1 MKQIFWLVV
10 RCLIISIIYILGT
23 VICRV
28 TITNWL
34 VYPSA
39 VVMYLG
45 IYFFF
50 QSDREIVVLV
60 NMSLSILSS
69 VFLYFVLLEFAE
81 ISKNTLFLYLLN
93 LGASIIVCVYQT
105 RKDNMFNGLE
115 RINVTAA
122 ISSLLFSSI
131 INGIVESIHN
141 ADLLAGLALITLS
154 AISAV
159 IGYFS
164 VNNIIPLILKFLVKG
179 VKWMFVIEIN

>member
-28 TITNWL
+28 AITNWL

-39 VVMYLG
+39 VVVYLG

-60 NMSLSILSS
+60 NVLMSLLSS
-69 VFLYFVLLEFAE
+69 VFIYFVLLECAE
-81 ISKNTLFLYLLN
+81 ISKNILFLYLLN
-93 LGASIIVCVYQT
+93 IGASIIVCVYQT
-105 RKDNMFNGLE
+105 RRDSMINGLQS
-115 RINVTAA
+115 INVTAA

-131 INGIVESIHN
+131 INGIVEAIHN

-154 AISAV
+154 AIAGV
-159 IGYFS
+159 VGYF
-164 VNNIIPLILKFLVKG
+164 IIPMTLKLFLRG
-179 VKWMFVIEIN
+179 IKWMFN